1 MGATDPAAFLR
12 ATAPFKDLPAAL
24 FEEAA
29 RELDVVYHPPGGRIA
44 RAGGEPLAHL
54 FVIRKGSVRIERD
67 GQILRVLEEGET
79 FGYTSL
85 ISRQASLDV
94 IVDEDLVAYRLPDAA
109 FRRLLGDARFA
120 AHFAQRLGERL
131 EASLEHPPVAALR
144 ADLSLTVEHLLQGP
158 AVWVDEDADVGAAAE
173 RMRREG
179 VSAVL
184 VRGDPPGMVT
194 DRDFRNRVLAEG
206 HGPATPLRG
215 LVGRELRTVAWG
227 TPVYEAWSV
236 LLDAGVRHLPVV
248 RGGEIVGVLT
258 STDLLRCTAQGPMA
272 VLRAVEQLGGRDAL
286 PGYAGR
292 VAEMAGTLL
301 AGGLDGV
308 AIAGFVARLGD
319 ALVRRLVRWAESDL
333 GPPPAPYA
341 WLAFGSEGRMEQLL
355 LTDQDNGL
363 VFADAGGRDRR
374 WYRML
379 AERVNADL
387 EAAGFPPCPGGWMAR
402 RLHAPLAEW
411 SARLAALV
419 DAPSPAAL
427 LEAAVL
433 LDARKV
439 AGTLDLAP
447 LEASLLA
454 AGRNVPFV
462 RFLARAALEF
472 KPPAPMVLRLR
483 GGASTVD
490 LKSQALGPLA
500 FLARCYGL
508 EAGIADRGTV
518 ARLAGAARAGLLEE
532 HVAQAA
538 AGALRLLLGL
548 RLSVQLRRGEAGEPP
563 GSEVAL
569 ADLSAVE
576 RSRLK
581 DSLRAVK
588 SLQER
593 AARHFA
599 LEGA

>member
-12 ATAPFKDLPAAL
+12 ATAPFLDLPSPL

-29 RELDVVYHPPGGRIA
+29 RELDVVYHPPGARLA

-54 FVIRKGSVRIERD
+54 FVIRKGSVRIERG
-67 GQILRVLEEGET
+67 GQILRILEEGET

-94 IVDEDLVAYRLPDAA
+94 IVDEDLVAYRLPASA
-109 FRRLLGDARFA
+109 FRHLLEDARFA
-120 AHFAQRLGERL
+120 AHFAARLGERL
-131 EASLEHPPVAALR
+131 EASLEHPPLAAVR
-144 ADLSLTVEHLLQGP
+144 ADLSLTVEQLVQGP
-158 AVWVDEDADVGAAAE
+158 GVWVDEGADVGTAAE
-173 RMRREG
+173 VMRREG

-184 VRGDPPGMVT
+184 VRGEPPGIVT
-194 DRDFRNRVLAEG
+194 DRDFRNRVLADG
-206 HGPATPLRG
+206 LGPDTPLRG
-215 LVGRELRTVAWG
+215 IVTRPLRTVAWG

-236 LLDAGVRHLPVV
+236 LLDAGVKHLPVV
-248 RGGEIVGVLT
+248 RGGEIEGVLT
-258 STDLLRCTAQGPMA
+258 AADLLRCTAQGPMA
-272 VLRAVEQLGGRDAL
+272 VLRAVERLGGRDAL
-286 PGYAGR
+286 PGYAER
-292 VAEMAGTLL
+292 VADMAGTLL

-319 ALVRRLVRWAESDL
+319 ALVRRLVRWAEAEL

-341 WLAFGSEGRMEQLL
+341 WIALGSEGRMEQLL

-379 AERVNADL
+379 AERVNQDL
-387 EAAGFPPCPGGWMAR
+387 EAAGFPPCPGGYMAR
-402 RLHAPLAEW
+402 RLHAPLSEW
-411 SARLAALV
+411 TGRLAALV
-419 DAPSPAAL
+419 DAPSSAAL

-439 AGTLDLAP
+439 SGALDLAP
-447 LEASLLA
+447 LEAALLA

-462 RFLARAALEF
+462 RLLARAALEF
-472 KPPAPMVLRLR
+472 KPPAPMLLRVR
-483 GGASTVD
+483 GEGSTVD
-490 LKSQALGPLA
+490 LKAQALGPLA

-508 EAGIADRGTV
+508 EAGIAERGTV

-532 HVAQAA
+532 HVAQAGA
-538 AGALRLLLGL
+538 SALRFLLGL
-548 RLSVQLRRGEAGEPP
+548 RLSVQLRRAGAGEPT
-563 GSEVAL
+563 SSVVAL
-569 ADLSAVE
+569 AELSAVE

-588 SLQER
+588 SLQDR